1 MRGRG
6 STFRLTLCGLRLC
19 VLRSFVWTVVAAGVA
34 STGAALPVEACTF
47 KPNGR
52 APHGWHWYY
61 MLDRAKRHCWYLG
74 PAGLAVQRSATRR
87 LRHRASVPH
96 ERLAAKKTAAA
107 GPAAARLTTAEPGST
122 PPAATAELG
131 ATLAATADPVATPAA
146 VNGADAHAPALPP
159 LEPAGVSE
167 RWLAAEPAE
176 QQQSAG
182 ETQSPNAIALAPAA
196 MPAPLRMPA
205 EASQPAVTAP
215 PERAALSDHDHTFAS
230 IGIAAALLV
239 FAGPML
245 WAMRRRSGR
254 KVWAATPSAPPVRP
268 SLVLERTAVRHR
280 QPPGARDQA
289 SEESGPRRLLDGA
302 PRHAV
307 RGRVSR

>member
-19 VLRSFVWTVVAAGVA
+19 VLRSFVWIVVAAGVA

-47 KPNGR
+47 KPYGR

-74 PAGLAVQRSATRR
+74 PAGLAVQRSAKRR
-87 LRHRASVPH
+87 LRHRAAVRH
-96 ERLAAKKTAAA
+96 ERLAAKKTAAT
-107 GPAAARLTTAEPGST
+107 GPAAARLTTTEPGST
-122 PPAATAELG
+122 LPATTAESG
-131 ATLAATADPVATPAA
+131 ATLAATAGSDATPAPA
-146 VNGADAHAPALPP
+146 NGADSHAPALPP
-159 LEPAGVSE
+159 PEPGGVSE
-167 RWLAAEPAE
+167 RWSAAEPAE
-176 QQQSAG
+176 QQSAG
-182 ETQSPNAIALAPAA
+182 ETQSPNGVALPPEA
-196 MPAPLRMPA
+196 MPTPPRMPA
-205 EASQPAVTAP
+205 EAPQPAVTAP
-215 PERAALSDHDHTFAS
+215 SERAGISDHDHTFAS

-239 FAGPML
+239 FAGPVL
-245 WAMRRRSGR
+245 WAMGRRSRR

-289 SEESGPRRLLDGA
+289 GEEIGPRRLLDGA

-307 RGRVSR
+307 RGRLTR